1 MRTALAKSKNM
12 VSIRLLDAIGPQY
25 AQDYVSRFGFDAER
39 IPPFLT
45 MALGAGSVTPWQMA
59 RAITVFANGG
69 YRIEPYIVARITDIN
84 GRLLA
89 SAHPGQAGDE
99 SLRAIDAR
107 NAFLMDSMLRDVVR
121 MGTAT
126 RARVLKRNDLAGKTG
141 TTNDSI
147 DAWFAGYNPRIAA
160 VAWVGFDQPHK
171 LGDRETGG
179 GLALPIWI
187 DYMATALKGL
197 PEQDVPPP
205 AGIVRI
211 DGEYYY
217 TETRP
222 GQGIASLGVAEDG
235 VAAGAD
241 ADLIRNQVF

>member
-1 MRTALAKSKNM
+1 
-12 VSIRLLDAIGPQY
+12 
-25 AQDYVSRFGFDAER
+25 
-39 IPPFLT
+39 
-45 MALGAGSVTPWQMA
+45 
-59 RAITVFANGG
+59 
-69 YRIEPYIVARITDIN
+69 
-84 GRLLA
+84 
-89 SAHPGQAGDE
+89 GQAGDE

-141 TTNDSI
+141 TTNDSV

-160 VAWVGFDQPHK
+160 VAWVGFDQPRK

-187 DYMATALKGL
+187 NYMATALKGV
-197 PEQDVPPP
+197 PEEGTQPPP
-205 AGIVRI
+205 GIVRI

-217 TETRP
+217 AETGP
-222 GQGIASLGVAEDG
+222 GQGIASLGVSEDG